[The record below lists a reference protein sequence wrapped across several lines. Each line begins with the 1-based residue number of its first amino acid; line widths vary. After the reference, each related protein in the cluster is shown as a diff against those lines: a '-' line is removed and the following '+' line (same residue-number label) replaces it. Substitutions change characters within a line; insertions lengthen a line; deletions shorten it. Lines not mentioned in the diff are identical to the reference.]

1 MNGMNDGQAGRN
13 VLVAY
18 ATRAGSTREIA
29 ETIGAVLA
37 GAGYRVTVRPVGE
50 VADIADYD
58 VVVLGSAMYLTR
70 WRREAVRFLRRH
82 CKALSGRDVWL
93 FQSGPCG
100 AQDAALQLPMP
111 GVVRRLAEEIGAQPA
126 VTFGGKLDRATA
138 RGLLSRWV
146 TNDGLA
152 GDWRDWDQI
161 RAWATSVA
169 AQESP
174 HG

>member
-1 MNGMNDGQAGRN
+1 MNALGSGQPGRK

-18 ATRAGSTREIA
+18 ATKTGSTREIA
-29 ETIGAVLA
+29 EAIGAVLA
-37 GAGYRVTVRPVGE
+37 EAGYRVTVRPVGE

-58 VVVLGSAMYLTR
+58 VVVLGSAIYLTR

-82 CKALSGRDVWL
+82 RNALSGREVWL

-100 AQDAALQLPMP
+100 AQDEARQLPMP

-146 TNDGLA
+146 ASGDLA

-161 RAWATSVA
+161 RAWATSV
-169 AQESP
+169 QESP